1 VETHGGPGMAA
12 PALLDPKRIDYSHYH
27 LLAGRIPAGRNQF
40 FLGGEDEY
48 YIYKA
53 EKSLTES

>member
-1 VETHGGPGMAA
+1 MAA

-27 LLAGRIPAGRNQF
+27 LPAGRNQF
-40 FLGGEDEY
+40 FPSGEDEY

-53 EKSLTES
+53 EKSLAEN